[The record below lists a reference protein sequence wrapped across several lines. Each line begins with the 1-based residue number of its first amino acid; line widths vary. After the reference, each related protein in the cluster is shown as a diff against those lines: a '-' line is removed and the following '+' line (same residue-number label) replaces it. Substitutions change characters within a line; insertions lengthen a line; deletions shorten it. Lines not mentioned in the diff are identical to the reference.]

1 MTTPTR
7 PRSLDELKRMVEA
20 RKAEKATATSNL
32 LVTATLIADY
42 AKVGAAVYPSMWRDY
57 EQRSDAYGDAAE
69 ALMAAYNAVDA
80 ECDRLAAERNRIASV
95 DGAA

>member
-1 MTTPTR
+1 MTAPN

-20 RKAEKATATSNL
+20 RKAEKATATSHL

-42 AKVGAAVYPSMWRDY
+42 AKAGVVINPGLWRDY
-57 EQRSDAYGDAAE
+57 EQRSDAYGIAAE
-69 ALMAAYNAVDA
+69 ALMAAYDAVDA
-80 ECDRLAAERNRIASV
+80 ESNRLAAERNRLASV